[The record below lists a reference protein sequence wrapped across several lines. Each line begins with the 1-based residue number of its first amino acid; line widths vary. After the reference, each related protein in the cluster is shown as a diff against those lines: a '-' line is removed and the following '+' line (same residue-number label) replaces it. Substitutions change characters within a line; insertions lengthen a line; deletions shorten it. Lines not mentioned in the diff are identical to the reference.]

1 MRGVIGVINTFVFD
15 FLWGVFAFVAGRV
28 SARRPRH
35 FSLLRQRKVPKRKA
49 TPTVCVPARGAGQPA
64 VLAPG
69 GVRANSLRSDMRG
82 PFPARRCAPR
92 HRQKGLFAHRALSCL
107 RQKTNLAFFAA
118 PFQLNMA
125 EPFVCAAPR
134 HATGEDPLCTCRA
147 AQANAGKEGRMSEP
161 KASLRSSRIRRAA
174 QVARR
179 QAPGHGQW
187 GSPFFAYFLWRSKES
202 RAAAGPK
209 PGKPRQQNRHF
220 KNPHPQ

>member
-1 MRGVIGVINTFVFD
+1 LGEESAVFP
-15 FLWGVFAFVAGRV
+15 FVAGRV
-28 SARRPRH
+28 SARRPPY
-35 FSLLRQRKVPKRKA
+35 FLCFAKESRQRKA
-49 TPTVCVPARGAGQPA
+49 TPTVCVPTLRVGQPA

-92 HRQKGLFAHRALSCL
+92 HRQKGLVAHRVLSYL
-107 RQKTNLAFFAA
+107 RQKTTLAFFAA
-118 PFQLNMA
+118 PFQPVVA
-125 EPFVCAAPR
+125 DPFVCAAPR

-161 KASLRSSRIRRAA
+161 KASLRPSRIRRAA

-179 QAPGHGQW
+179 HAPGHGQW

-209 PGKPRQQNRHF
+209 PGLPRKKKTLF
-220 KNPHPQ
+220 KNPQPQ